1 MKQVNWT
8 FQLTDNIRGINLLSA
23 YLNLV
28 INYSSLIR
36 LFGIT

>member
-23 YLNLV
+23 YLNFV
-28 INYSSLIR
+28 ISYTSLIR
-36 LFGIT
+36 LFEII